1 MVFFSWEELSEVL
14 ERVNTVL
21 LRGDL
26 LDCALRFDQRYHE
39 LRLSCSGPKKKYI
52 LHPIAP

>member
-14 ERVNTVL
+14 ELVDTVL

>member
-26 LDCALRFDQRYHE
+26 LDCALCFGDQRYHE
-39 LRLSCSGPKKKYI
+39 LRLSCSGPKNTSYI
-52 LHPIAP
+52 Q